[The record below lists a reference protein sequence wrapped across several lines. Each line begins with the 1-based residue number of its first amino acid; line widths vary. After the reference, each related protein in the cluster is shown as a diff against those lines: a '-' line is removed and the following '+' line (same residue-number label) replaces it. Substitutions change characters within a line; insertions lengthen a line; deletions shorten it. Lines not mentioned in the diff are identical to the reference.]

1 MTARITVAEAARMT
15 GMTPQAIRIQMQRWL
30 LDFGSCARLTGSRY
44 AYYIMREKVEK
55 YVRGEK

>member
-1 MTARITVAEAARMT
+1 MTARMT
-15 GMTPQAIRIQMQRWL
+15 GMTPQAIRIQMQSGL
-30 LDFGSCARLTGSRY
+30 LDFGSCTRLTGSRY